1 MSISNSFFI
10 VQSLT
15 LVLFKFKLQPYT
27 MRICV
32 LSVLKELIIHVLN
45 SEALEETEQKIRD
58 DYLFILHDHLLD
70 INAFVRSKV
79 SILKYKN

>member
-1 MSISNSFFI
+1 M
-10 VQSLT
+10 
-15 LVLFKFKLQPYT
+15 FKFKLQPYT

-45 SEALEETEQKIRD
+45 SEALDETERKTRD
-58 DYLFILHDHLLD
+58 DYIFILHDHLLD

-79 SILKYKN
+79 GILKCGN

>member
-1 MSISNSFFI
+1 MC
-10 VQSLT
+10 
-15 LVLFKFKLQPYT
+15 KFKLQPYT

-45 SEALEETEQKIRD
+45 SEALEEMERNTRD
-58 DYLFILHDHLLD
+58 DYIFILNDHLLD

-79 SILKYKN
+79 GILKYEN